1 VKEAGVAKEP
11 DVSVIVPAY
20 KVENYVERAVQ
31 SALRQEW
38 VSLEVLV
45 IDDCSPDRTLEVA
58 SNIPDPRVKV
68 ISTPANGG
76 PSAARNLG
84 IEVARGRW
92 IALLDGDDAY
102 QAGRLRKLLDRA
114 EKAQAEIAVDN
125 LLIVPEEGCDPR
137 PMFPEDYFGDLEE
150 LCLSALIWSSIF
162 RTGQYPLHC
171 TKPIFLR
178 SFLTSRELTYDPSI
192 RNGEDY
198 LFLLEALANGARCV
212 VEQSAGYLYTR
223 RRGSISHRIPASDW
237 NAMLE
242 CDRKFLER
250 YPLEGDA
257 LLAQRERTK
266 FIREM
271 KVFEEMVEALKKR
284 DLPVAA
290 KLALSHPLALRRFVE
305 SIRKRWQKV
314 FP

>member
-1 VKEAGVAKEP
+1 MTKEP

-31 SALRQEW
+31 SALRQEG
-38 VSLEVLV
+38 VAVEVLV

-58 SNIPDPRVKV
+58 SNIRDPRVKV
-68 ISTPANGG
+68 MSMAANGG

-84 IEVARGRW
+84 IEAARGRW

-114 EKAQAEIAVDN
+114 EGANAEVVVDN
-125 LLIVPEEGCDPR
+125 LLVVPEEGGEPR
-137 PMFPEDYFGDLEE
+137 PMFPKGYLAGLDKID
-150 LCLSALIWSSIF
+150 LSALISSSIF

-171 TKPIFLR
+171 MKPTF
-178 SFLTSRELTYDPSI
+178 SRRFVMSHGLAYDPAI

-198 LFLLEALANGARCV
+198 LFLLEVLANGARCV

-223 RRGSISHRIPASDW
+223 RQGSISHRIPARDW
-237 NAMLE
+237 NTMLE
-242 CDRKFLER
+242 CDRKFLEK
-250 YPLEGDA
+250 YPLQEDA
-257 LLAQRERTK
+257 LVAQRKRTK

-271 KVFEEMVEALKKR
+271 KAFQEVVEALKNNEF
-284 DLPVAA
+284 PNAA
-290 KLALSHPLALRRFVE
+290 MLALTHPLAMRRFGE
-305 SIRKRWQKV
+305 SIRKRLQKA
-314 FP
+314 FS